1 MKTKIKEHLPL
12 ILRIIT
18 AFILIQTLR
27 FKFTGH
33 PDSVYIF
40 SMVGMEPYG
49 RILIGVLE
57 LIAAILLIFPRTVW
71 TGAILTIGIIGGA
84 VLMHLTILGI
94 EVRGDGGL
102 LFGMAILTLTLALII
117 LIIYRDQV
125 PAIKHRFLDIV

>member
-102 LFGMAILTLTLALII
+102 LFGMAIVTLALALII

-125 PAIKHRFLDIV
+125 PSIKHRFLDIV